1 MENANQFE
9 MIAFTEEKKKY
20 DIKIEI
26 KNNKLII
33 STSKS
38 DNIYKL
44 ENDYEK
50 LRANAIFMGYDNIYE
65 IYEAIKD
72 YIKINANQKKAIDS
86 VVKEK
91 ENSLILT
98 IPLSLEKFKE
108 INFELTKENLSL
120 KEASGNL
127 NDRINNLEN
136 LVEKQ
141 NKVIEKQNIII
152 EEQNKKIETL
162 NKEIIEIKNELNKLK
177 NGKEVYNNISNESK
191 NLLIHKNEYD
201 LIYNWILPNANIKF
215 ELIYKASVDG
225 DSAEN
230 FHKKCDNIGK
240 PTLVVIQSNNGYRF
254 GGYTTGN
261 WGIYNDQEDANAFV
275 FSLTNK
281 VKVKVQ
287 SPNEPC
293 AISPYNSLGPR
304 FGCATIWI
312 SSNCLSNKE
321 SQLYYN
327 SRYKINVNQFIG
339 IDSKDTVYFRVNDYE
354 VYKVIFN

>member
-20 DIKIEI
+20 DIKTEI

-33 STSKS
+33 STSKL
-38 DNIYKL
+38 DKLYKI

-50 LRANAIFMGYDNIYE
+50 LRTNAIFFGYDNIYE

-72 YIKINANQKKAIDS
+72 YIKINANQKQSIDS
-86 VVKEK
+86 IIKEN
-91 ENSLILT
+91 ENSLLLT
-98 IPLSLEKFKE
+98 IPLSLGKFKE
-108 INFELTKENLSL
+108 IKFELIGENISHKEVN
-120 KEASGNL
+120 GNL
-127 NDRINNLEN
+127 NDRINNIEK

-141 NKVIEKQNIII
+141 NNII
-152 EEQNKKIETL
+152 EEQNKKIETQ
-162 NKEIIEIKNELNKLK
+162 NIEIKEMKNEIDKLK
-177 NGKEVYNNISNESK
+177 NRKEVYNNTSNEK
-191 NLLIHKNEYD
+191 NNLLIHKNEYD

-225 DSAEN
+225 DSSEN

-240 PTLVVIQSNNGYRF
+240 PTLVAIQSNNGYRF

-261 WGIYNDQEDANAFV
+261 WGIYKEQEDANAFV

-281 VKVKVQ
+281 NKVNVQ
-287 SPNEPC
+287 SPKEPR
-293 AISPYNSLGPR
+293 AIYSSKLKGPI
-304 FGCATIWI
+304 FGSVTIEI
-312 SSNCLSNKE
+312 SSNCLSNKKSE
-321 SQLYYN
+321 LYYD
-327 SRYKINVNQFIG
+327 SRYKINANQFIG
-339 IDSKDTVYFRVNDYE
+339 IDSKDTVCFTVDDYE

>member
-1 MENANQFE
+1 
-9 MIAFTEEKKKY
+9 
-20 DIKIEI
+20 
-26 KNNKLII
+26 
-33 STSKS
+33 
-38 DNIYKL
+38 
-44 ENDYEK
+44 
-50 LRANAIFMGYDNIYE
+50 MGYDNIYE
-65 IYEAIKD
+65 IYESIKD
-72 YIKINANQKKAIDS
+72 YIKINSNQKQAIDS
-86 VVKEK
+86 LIKEK

-98 IPLSLEKFKE
+98 IPLSLGKFKE
-108 INFELTKENLSL
+108 ISFELMKENLSQ

-177 NGKEVYNNISNESK
+177 NRKEVYNSTSNESN

-230 FHKKCDNIGK
+230 FHKKCDNIWK

-293 AISPYNSLGPR
+293 AISPINSKGPR
-304 FGCATIWI
+304 FGKPTIEI
-312 SSNCLSNKE
+312 SSNCFSNKSSE
-321 SQLYYN
+321 LYYY

-339 IDSKDTVYFRVNDYE
+339 IDKDTVFFTVNDYE